1 MSLIRYYSKLKL
13 MDDLIR
19 KKATGNQQTFC
30 KRISMSRSL
39 LNNYINEMKLL
50 GFPIEYDRG
59 RSSYYYKEKGRLVN
73 SLFDRELSES
83 DTKLIKGGTS
93 AKFDI
98 SLGWLVTT

>member
-30 KRISMSRSL
+30 KRISISRSL

-50 GFPIEYDRG
+50 GFPIEYDRA
-59 RSSYYYKEKGRLVN
+59 RCSYYYKEKGRLVN
-73 SLFDRELSES
+73 SLFHRELSES
-83 DTKLIKGGTS
+83 DTRLIKGGTS
-93 AKFDI
+93 AIIDI
-98 SLGWLVTT
+98 SLSWLVTT